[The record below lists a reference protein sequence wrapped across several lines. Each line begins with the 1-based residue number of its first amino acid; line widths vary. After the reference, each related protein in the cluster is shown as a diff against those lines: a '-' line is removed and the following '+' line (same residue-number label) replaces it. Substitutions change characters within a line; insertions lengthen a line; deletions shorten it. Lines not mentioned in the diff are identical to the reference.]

1 MSLFWVSLYWVAAAI
16 FIFYFTSTAYLGYSA
31 EAVASTGS
39 LGELFSVGAG
49 VAASSLGIYSSFCGF
64 YSSSIGFYS
73 SYNGFYSS
81 SASVF
86 SGSTFSISGLSS
98 LFSDVENA
106 RIPYKL

>member
-1 MSLFWVSLYWVAAAI
+1 M
-16 FIFYFTSTAYLGYSA
+16 AYLGYSA

-39 LGELFSVGAG
+39 LGELFSVRTG
-49 VAASSLGIYSSFCGF
+49 VAASSLRI

-106 RIPYKL
+106 RMPYKL